1 MSISLNK
8 LDRSGSTAVP
18 LAAVGSKVKALR
30 ESVGYSIEDLAVT
43 CGLTSSEISDIE
55 EGRDDDPAKL
65 RRIASAL
72 QVPLSTFLDTDH

>member
-18 LAAVGSKVKALR
+18 LTAVGSKVKALR

-43 CGLTSSEISDIE
+43 CGLTSSEISEIE

-72 QVPLSTFLDTDH
+72 QVPLSTFDIDQ

>member
-8 LDRSGSTAVP
+8 LDHSGSTAVNMD
-18 LAAVGSKVKALR
+18 AVGSKVRALR

-43 CGLTSSEISDIE
+43 CGLTNSEISDIE
-55 EGRDDDPAKL
+55 EGRDSDPTKL

-72 QVPLSTFLDTDH
+72 QVSLSAFLGADE

>member
-8 LDRSGSTAVP
+8 LDHSGSTAVNMD
-18 LAAVGSKVKALR
+18 AVGVKVRALR

-43 CGLTSSEISDIE
+43 CGLTNSEISDIE
-55 EGRDDDPAKL
+55 EGRDSDPAKL

-72 QVPLSTFLDTDH
+72 QVSLSAFLGADE